1 MSKLAEFRAAEKA
14 LQEQLA
20 QLEAL
25 KTNAGL
31 KKEIE
36 FEEKLTNLMQSY
48 GKSLKDVIAIL
59 EPVPAGRKPEKAT
72 GAHRR
77 PRVLKRYKNP
87 HNGEVVETKGGNHRV
102 LKEWKAQ
109 YGASTVESWLQA

>member
-1 MSKLAEFRAAEKA
+1 MSKLAEFRAAERA
-14 LQEQLA
+14 LLEQLA

-59 EPVPAGRKPEKAT
+59 DPAPAGRKQEKVV

-77 PRVLKRYKNP
+77 DR
-87 HNGEVVETKGGNHRV
+87 
-102 LKEWKAQ
+102 
-109 YGASTVESWLQA
+109 ASALRPCGVSCACARCRQAA

>member
-1 MSKLAEFRAAEKA
+1 MSKLAEFRAAERA

-36 FEEKLTNLMQSY
+36 FEEKLKSLMQSY
-48 GKSLKDVIAIL
+48 GKSLKDIIAIL
-59 EPVPAGRKPEKAT
+59 EPVPTGRKSEKAA
-72 GAHRR
+72 GAQRR

-87 HNGEVVETKGGNHRV
+87 HSGEVVETKGGNHRV
-102 LKEWKAQ
+102 LKEWKAE
-109 YGASTVESWLQA
+109 YGAATVEAWLQA

>member
-1 MSKLAEFRAAEKA
+1 MSKLAEFRAAERA
-14 LQEQLA
+14 LQEELA

-25 KTNAGL
+25 KINAGL

-36 FEEKLTNLMQSY
+36 FQEKLTNLMQYY
-48 GKSLKDVIAIL
+48 GKGLKDIIAIL
-59 EPVPAGRKPEKAT
+59 EPIPAGRKPEKAA

-77 PRVLKRYKNP
+77 PRLLKRYKNP

-109 YGASTVESWLQA
+109 YGAVTVES